1 MTSRGKRASRKLPRR
16 WELGGNQAAT
26 LEPEVADGQDTQGA
40 EQPLENEHAR
50 LRQLL
55 SLHERDRQLLAY
67 EIHDGLTQY
76 ITGAA
81 WQFESF
87 RELQQRDPEGAWQV
101 FEAGLKLLRRSM
113 EESRRLINGLRPAVL
128 QQQGLVAA
136 VEQLI
141 QESEE
146 QGDPEISLSCDLPL
160 KRWPAA
166 LESSICRVVQECL
179 TNARRHSQSR
189 RACVRLDQ
197 QGDRIR
203 VDIQDWGVGFALHSV
218 GPDRCGLSGIRER
231 AAAFGGRAVIDS
243 APGRGTRIYVEFPC
257 AGESSEQ
264 SW

>member
-1 MTSRGKRASRKLPRR
+1 MTSQGKRASRKLPCR
-16 WELGGNQAAT
+16 WDLGGKQAAT
-26 LEPEVADGQDTQGA
+26 LEAEVEEGQDTQGA
-40 EQPLENEHAR
+40 QQALQNEHAR

-113 EESRRLINGLRPAVL
+113 DESRRLINGLRPAML
-128 QQQGLVAA
+128 HHDGLVAA

-146 QGDPEISLSCDLPL
+146 QGGPEISLSCNLPR

-179 TNARRHSQSR
+179 TNARRHSQSP
-189 RACVRLDQ
+189 RACVCLDQ

-203 VDIQDWGVGFALHSV
+203 VQVQDWGVGFALHSV
-218 GPDRCGLSGIRER
+218 WKQVLIPHNYENHMV
-231 AAAFGGRAVIDS
+231 FV
-243 APGRGTRIYVEFPC
+243 
-257 AGESSEQ
+257 
-264 SW
+264 